1 MKKSYFLSLLF
12 TLFFISAYSQA
23 DHCVSIVADPVKPI
37 CAVGE
42 SRVLRA
48 APPIG
53 SVPRQTSSYTVAP
66 IPFAWKNQENA
77 GDATKVEVDDRWSN
91 VSPTRG
97 GPYVNLRANQA
108 TTFNFCFYGEKY
120 NKCLIGDNGVITFGI
135 LGDPDS
141 PSGTYTPAGF
151 CPWNITDPIPNT
163 GHIRNAIFGVYQDML
178 VDRFRSPPPL
188 SEIPA
193 GTDISFYT
201 TGIYPCRAF
210 VAAWNDVPLYSGGCS
225 ADLQSAQIILYET
238 TNIIEVHVRKR
249 TSCNAWPT
257 GNGGRGTIGIQ
268 DQTGIN
274 GLAAPGRNA
283 DRFSVTNEA
292 WRFTP
297 SGANVPISY
306 RWYEVDP
313 GGTQTLIG
321 NSQSITVSPTVETL
335 YRVDAVFGTCD
346 PTIPPLTR
354 SDFTTIKIGELP
366 INPPIN
372 MTHCD
377 SDLNASVFNVG
388 ANIPI
393 IYSAPGLDLP
403 NTEAYF
409 YTDPAEALANSFV
422 GVLSTLEND
431 TTTNFTMPASQFSQM
446 IYISVKDGVANCS
459 NVVPFE
465 LKIINCKID
474 MDVCDLLNDNTEDVN
489 LLNYVPLI
497 DASNTANGLNPAD
510 YSITFHNTRTDADNV
525 STRITSLSP
534 FTVIDGQEIFVRA
547 EKISDPTNYVVK
559 SLVVKLRPNPD
570 VTILGTTTVCAGA
583 TAPIEIRGLAG
594 SSVTYSDNS
603 GPQPPITIPAGGVY
617 TFNTPPVVSGSYTY
631 TIVSATFT
639 DTDGY
644 VCSSPVPPS
653 VTVTVGGL
661 PTAAFTTAD
670 QTICESDVITI
681 DVQGTPGTIVT
692 YTDATGSHDLNL
704 DTLGDGVI
712 TMPTPLTPNSTY
724 TYTLVKVRTTS
735 TPPCEQLLSG
745 TVTITVSLNPTATIT
760 QIDSQVCDGN
770 VSQVQFT
777 GTPGAFVD
785 YTLDSNPQTPIQLD
799 TTGSY
804 ILSEVLSPVGV
815 HAYDLVSASM
825 PAPSTCSQTLTGSV
839 SITVIG
845 APTASIA
852 TSIPTVC
859 SGGNTV
865 IDFTGTPNTSVQ
877 FTINGNLQP
886 AITLLPSTG
895 APTVGTYTYTSPAL
909 TADTSYQLVSVSTT
923 GAVPCTIDLTT
934 TAPVLVTVKPLPTA
948 TIQANQ
954 NICTGTSTTVTVTA
968 TPNSTVSYTLNGGST
983 VINLPI
989 NGGGTGV
996 INTGVLT
1003 ADATYT
1009 LVSVSLLSGITCQRT
1024 LNASSVVRV
1033 VPLPTASFTALPN
1046 ICSNRTAEITFT
1058 GTPNATVNFTYTA
1071 GGPAIPAN
1079 VLLNGSGIGVYTTI
1093 PITAVTTFNLITAVS
1108 AASGSN
1114 PSCTASISGSLTITP
1129 TAAPVINFS
1138 PTPLEVCDDNT
1149 DGIALFDLTLKNN
1162 EIIGAGSPLVI
1173 TYHETQQNALDG
1185 VFPKL
1190 SPYENL
1196 VNAHPD
1202 QPPYIMWVRVQD
1214 LGGSACPSITQ
1225 LRLIVN
1231 KTPQPVSPNA
1241 IEICDDTTADGFA
1254 IFPDLKIREPQM
1266 LALLDASETYTFA
1279 YYKNEI
1285 DAKASVPA
1293 VAPLPTANYLNEVA
1307 FTQTIWVRVT
1317 NSKGCFKAVS
1327 MQLIVNPNPVI
1338 PAPGVLPEYTL
1349 CDVNNTGDGKEFFNL
1364 QSQIPLITTTPGMDV
1379 KFYLDNAAV
1388 LAGTPLPLNYENV
1401 IVPAQTLIVIVQNTA
1416 TGCTS
1421 STTLTLRVKE
1431 LPLIII
1437 PATTPEICDTDG
1449 NNSGQFDLDA
1459 LIPIITGGAP
1469 YTVTFHETF
1478 TNAENNVFPYT
1489 SPYENLASG
1498 IIYIRATDPTTG
1510 CYSVAPLSLI
1520 VNPIPVVPSTPIGP
1534 LEVCDDNDDQI
1545 RRVDLKAHAE
1555 PFLLPQPVAGTYD
1568 IKYFLTE
1575 TDADL
1580 GTTGIVV
1587 TPTSHLAADGDVI
1600 WVRITNTATNCYN
1613 KISFKII
1620 INPSVRF
1627 PSVEYAL
1634 CDETLPNDG
1643 FTEFDLTSQNQ
1654 YFGGANYTVQYYT
1667 LGGTLI
1673 TNPEAYVN
1681 ANPGAQTLTVVTTNN
1696 LTTCVSRS
1704 TLTIRVV
1711 PLPNPKLDPTEIVEC
1726 DNDSPGDG
1734 LTDFDLTIRETYI
1747 GNLATNVSFF
1757 YYIDRNQAVIDGDQ
1771 GTTFPNAIPT
1781 PTNFTSTVPYNQT
1794 IYVLVATNVG
1804 NPTAKS
1810 CYQIVELKLSVNPL
1824 PALGV
1829 NGVIKDFVACVV
1841 GSTGVNT
1848 FTLSDHNSTVIASGL
1863 TPSDYTFTYYDS
1875 QLNAEAGTATGLRPN
1890 SYRNGTNPEP
1900 IWVRVVNNTTGC
1912 VNVGTFNLVVD
1923 EAAVA
1928 NPVSL
1933 TEPLLTT
1940 CDNDGTNDGSTE
1952 FNLTLFDAIILGTP
1966 APANFTV
1973 HYYDDETEYLLD
1985 MAEGVTTTNSR
1996 AIPDILNY
2004 VVTNTKDIIAVVINR
2019 TSTTG
2024 CPARVDFTL
2033 TVNELPKVTL
2043 GSGFFCLDPVTNLPL
2058 NTFALTATVDP
2069 AAGNYT
2075 YDWTKDGAPYP
2086 VADNTTNV
2094 IQVDQDGIYS
2104 VIVTNTTTGCVS
2116 EPSNNA
2122 TVEPTSTAVATAT
2135 VTGYFSDNATITVNV
2150 DTSLSLGEYEFRID
2164 EGQWQDSNVFSPVAT
2179 GDHLV
2184 QIRDKN
2190 NGGCDAFVPI
2200 TVTVIN
2206 YPKYFTPNGD
2216 GYHDK
2221 WTIAG
2226 LGAEAK
2232 IYIFDRYGKLV
2243 KQISSDPAG
2252 GWDGTMNGQPL
2263 PSTDYWF
2270 KVEYL
2275 ENNVAKEFKAHF
2287 SLKR

>member
-12 TLFFISAYSQA
+12 ALFFVSMQA
-23 DHCVSIVADPVKPI
+23 QDVGCIQVLASTPLPMCVAGD
-37 CAVGE
+37 
-42 SRVLRA
+42 SRQLRA
-48 APPIG
+48 DVPVGLPI
-53 SVPRQTSSYTVAP
+53 PKATTSYTVES
-66 IPFAWKNQENA
+66 IPYRWKDLLD
-77 GDATKVEVDDRWSN
+77 GDVPTSITTDDRWS
-91 VSPTRG
+91 STIPMKG
-97 GPYVNLRANQA
+97 GRVGAPD
-108 TTFNFCFYGEKY
+108 FDFCFYGRKY
-120 NKCLIGDNGVITFGI
+120 QNLLIGDNGTITFNIAGHV
-135 LGDPDS
+135 DS
-141 PSGTYTPAGF
+141 PPGAAYAPNGLSGYAFTQ
-151 CPWNITDPIPNT
+151 PIPNA
-163 GHIRNAIFGVYQDML
+163 GNPPYVNAIMMLQDL
-178 VDRFRSPPPL
+178 IISR
-188 SEIPA
+188 
-193 GTDISFYT
+193 TDITLPPGEVKRIIYFT
-201 TGIYPCRAF
+201 TGVFPCRAF
-210 VAAWNDVPLYSGGCS
+210 VATWENVPHFNGTPSCNTPQTY
-225 ADLQSAQIILYET
+225 QMVLYES
-238 TNIIEVHVRKR
+238 TNIIEINVKKR
-249 TSCNAWPT
+249 SVCSWNS
-257 GNGGRGTIGIQ
+257 GSGLIGIQ
-268 DQTGIN
+268 DPNATPGLV
-274 GLAAPGRNA
+274 LAAPGRNTGRWTA
-283 DRFSVTNEA
+283 DLESWRFSPNGAVLPVTYEWFLA
-292 WRFTP
+292 DTAGLPIGTTP
-297 SGANVPISY
+297 FAT
-306 RWYEVDP
+306 
-313 GGTQTLIG
+313 TQTV
-321 NSQSITVSPTVETL
+321 TVSP
-335 YRVDAVFGTCD
+335 AVTTDYVVKATYQTCD
-346 PTIPPLTR
+346 PRKPITAM
-354 SDFTTIKIGELP
+354 DVTTVKMNEAAG
-366 INPPIN
+366 NPPKDIL
-372 MTHCD
+372 HCD
-377 SDLNASVFNVG
+377 TDLNARTFNIGSNINAIFAGTGLNTANFRVYFFNTRQG
-388 ANIPI
+388 AED
-393 IYSAPGLDLP
+393 LDSM
-403 NTEAYF
+403 
-409 YTDPAEALANSFV
+409 DQISFV
-422 GVLSTLEND
+422 TND
-431 TTTNFTMPASQFSQM
+431 TAATYQLLTGRSATIWVNVEDRASNCFAVTSFK
-446 IYISVKDGVANCS
+446 VGLVNCS
-459 NVVPFE
+459 
-465 LKIINCKID
+465 IQ
-474 MDVCDLLNDNTEDVN
+474 MDVCDTGNDNTEDID
-489 LLNYVPLI
+489 LNDYKPLV
-497 DASNTANGLNPAD
+497 DASNTLDGLNPAD
-510 YSITFHNTRTDADNV
+510 YSLTYHNSEADAANIATQITPLD
-525 STRITSLSP
+525 P
-534 FTVIDGQEIFVRA
+534 FTVIEGQEIFVRIQ
-547 EKISDPTNYVVK
+547 KISNPSDYLIK
-559 SLVVKLRPNPD
+559 SLKVKLRPNPD
-570 VTILGTTTVCAGA
+570 VTILGTTSVCAGS
-583 TAPIEIRGLAG
+583 TAPITIRGKAG

-603 GPQPPITIPAGGVY
+603 GPQPPITIPAGDVY

-631 TIVSATFT
+631 TITNATFT

-644 VCSSPVPPS
+644 VCSSPVPQS
-653 VTVTVGGL
+653 VTVSVGGL

-681 DVQGTPGTIVT
+681 NVQGTPGTIVT
-692 YTDATGSHDLNL
+692 YTDATGSQDLRL
-704 DTLGDGVI
+704 DAAGDGVI
-712 TMPTPLTPNSTY
+712 TMPTPLTSNSTY
-724 TYTLVKVRTTS
+724 TYSLVKVRTTS

-745 TVTITVSLNPTATIT
+745 TVTITVSPNPAATIT

-770 VSQVQFT
+770 VSQVRFT
-777 GTPGAFVD
+777 GTPGAIVE
-785 YTLDSNPQTPIQLD
+785 YTLDS
-799 TTGSY
+799 TTNFITIPPSGD
-804 ILSEVLSPVGV
+804 IIHSEVLSPVGV
-815 HAYDLVSASM
+815 HTYALVNATM

-845 APTASIA
+845 TPTASIA
-852 TSIPTVC
+852 TSIPTIC

-877 FTINGNLQP
+877 FTINGTADQV
-886 AITLLPSTG
+886 TLLPST
-895 APTVGTYTYTSPAL
+895 ANPAIGTAAYTSPAL
-909 TADTSYQLVSVSTT
+909 TADTTYQLVSVSTT
-923 GAVPCTIDLTT
+923 GTAPCSVNLSTST
-934 TAPVLVTVKPLPTA
+934 PVLVTVKPLPTA

-968 TPNSTVSYTLNGGST
+968 TPNSNVSYTLNGGST

-1266 LALLDASETYTFA
+1266 LTLLDASETYTFA

-1364 QSQIPLITTTPGMDV
+1364 QSQIPFITTTPGMDV

-1388 LAGTPLPLNYENV
+1388 IAGTPLPLNYENV

-1469 YTVTFHETF
+1469 YNVTFHETF

-1498 IIYIRATDPTTG
+1498 IIYIRATDATTG

-1580 GTTGIVV
+1580 GTTGVVV

-1673 TNPEAYVN
+1673 TNPDAYVN
-1681 ANPGAQTLTVVTTNN
+1681 ASPGAQTLTVVATNN

-1829 NGVIKDFVACVV
+1829 SGVIKDFVACVV

-1890 SYRNGTNPEP
+1890 SYTNGTNPEP

-1952 FNLTLFDAIILGTP
+1952 FDLTLFNTIILGTP
-1966 APANFTV
+1966 APANFTI
-1973 HYYDDETEYLLD
+1973 HYYDNEPDYLLD

-1996 AIPDILNY
+1996 AIPNITNY

-2075 YDWTKDGAPYP
+2075 YEWTKNGAPYP

-2275 ENNVAKEFKAHF
+2275 ENDVAKEFKAHF